1 VTRNLALSPTS
12 LVADGISPFDLLEIQ
27 PVLAAG

>member
-12 LVADGISPFDLLEIQ
+12 TVADGISPFDLLEIQ